1 MNLRLLFTYLPLLLS
16 FGLLYP
22 GILLAQ
28 YEKDIDL
35 ESFDKVEFIGR
46 GELVLYKGQNPHL
59 RIETSDREDLRQVK
73 TEVRGRTLCI
83 SYRQNQS
90 DWIDIAPKVKA
101 YVTYAALRDLK
112 IVGLVQV
119 FSEDVVRADRFRVA
133 VEGMGRME
141 MKLDI
146 SRLDVESAGTA
157 NMYLSGKAD
166 EVTILNDGT
175 GTIDA
180 FDLVC
185 QDADVEV
192 NGTGTV
198 QIHASE
204 RLRAEAN
211 GFGAAVKYRGEPKRT
226 YFDKSGFS
234 SIKAE

>member
-1 MNLRLLFTYLPLLLS
+1 MNLRLTFPYLPLLLS
-16 FGLLYP
+16 VGLLYP
-22 GILLAQ
+22 YSVLAQ
-28 YEKDIDL
+28 YEEDMDL
-35 ESFDKVEFIGR
+35 ASFDKVEFIGR
-46 GELVLYKGQNPHL
+46 GEVVLYEGQNPHL
-59 RIETSDREDLRQVK
+59 RLEASDHEDLRQVK

-83 SYRQNQS
+83 SYKQNQN

-101 YVTYAALRDLK
+101 YVTYSTLRDLK
-112 IVGLVQV
+112 IVGMVQV
-119 FSEDVVRADRFRVA
+119 FSEDVIRSDRFQME

-141 MKLDI
+141 MKLDVASLGI
-146 SRLDVESAGTA
+146 ESAGTA
-157 NMYLSGKAD
+157 NMHLSGKAN
-166 EVTILNDGT
+166 EVNIVNDGT

-180 FDLVC
+180 FDLIC

-198 QIHASE
+198 RIHASE

-226 YFDKSGFS
+226 YFDKSGFA